1 MKKEKVFLDTDVIL
15 DLLTEREPHFEAA
28 VELFLQIQDRTI
40 QAYTSPVIIANI
52 FYILNRHLGRQK
64 AIQSLIKLKSLVK
77 VLNCGDRVIELAL
90 SSDFK
95 DFEDAIQYY
104 TALENNIDILITRNV
119 KDYKTA
125 NITISTPLE
134 YIKSR

>member
-1 MKKEKVFLDTDVIL
+1 MKKDKVFLDTDVIL
-15 DLLTEREPHFEAA
+15 DLLTEREPHFETA
-28 VELFLQIQDRTI
+28 VELFLQIQDKTI

-52 FYILNRHLGRQK
+52 FYILNKHLGREK
-64 AIQSLIKLKSLVK
+64 AIKSIIKLKSLVK

-95 DFEDAIQYY
+95 DFEDSIQYY

>member
-1 MKKEKVFLDTDVIL
+1 MSEWGD
-15 DLLTEREPHFEAA
+15 
-28 VELFLQIQDRTI
+28 
-40 QAYTSPVIIANI
+40 
-52 FYILNRHLGRQK
+52 ILNRHLGRKK

-77 VLNCGDRVIELAL
+77 IVNCGDRVIELAL

-134 YIKSR
+134 YINSR

>member
-1 MKKEKVFLDTDVIL
+1 MKKDKVFLDTDVIL
-15 DLLTEREPHFEAA
+15 DLLTEREPHFETA

-52 FYILNRHLGRQK
+52 FYILNKHLGRKK